1 VQQQHQAIVAQTT
14 QRLVAQAV
22 QQAQQRMQQNG
33 GGAPGSQVL
42 QAAQAGA
49 AASALMFPGMPQNGS
64 NGVNMTVT
72 PPLYMQR
79 SVERVKKVVNGEA
92 LRI

>member
-14 QRLVAQAV
+14 QKLVAQAV

-33 GGAPGSQVL
+33 GGAPGS

-72 PPLYMQR
+72 PPLYMQW

-92 LRI
+92 MWT